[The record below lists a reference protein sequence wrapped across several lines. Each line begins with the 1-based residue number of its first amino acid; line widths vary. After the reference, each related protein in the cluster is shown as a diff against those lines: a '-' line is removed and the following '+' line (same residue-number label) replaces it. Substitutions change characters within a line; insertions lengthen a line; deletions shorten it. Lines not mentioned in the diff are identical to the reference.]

1 MYQGNIRESGEEM
14 IITPQQMV
22 KEVLK
27 CLEDSVADLPEDKRE
42 GVKAVILNIWHEKIF
57 YGKMDK

>member
-1 MYQGNIRESGEEM
+1 M

-27 CLEDSVADLPEDKRE
+27 CLENSVADLPKDKQE
-42 GVKAVILNIWHEKIF
+42 EVKAVILNGWSNQMF
-57 YGKMDK
+57 YGKK

>member
-1 MYQGNIRESGEEM
+1 M

-27 CLEDSVADLPEDKRE
+27 CLEDSVAKLPTDKQE
-42 GVKAVILNIWHEKIF
+42 EVKAVILNNWSTQMF
-57 YGKMDK
+57 YGKK

>member
-1 MYQGNIRESGEEM
+1 M

-22 KEVLK
+22 KDVLK

-42 GVKAVILNIWHEKIF
+42 GVKAAILNIWYKKIF
-57 YGKMDK
+57 YGKRKGELGG